1 MRVLKRLRKRFKMR
15 INKIELY
22 NIGSYEGLNVFD
34 IAGQNKS
41 GKISVIGGK
50 NGAGKTTLFSS
61 IKLCLYGHREAGYQA
76 INAWYKNSI
85 KRLINDKA
93 KLENHAVAYVQL
105 DLSIFNGQEW
115 DDYGL
120 NRKWNLEDDQFEIF
134 TVIRN
139 GHELSNDEIDDF
151 DNYLLNLIPP
161 ELFDLYF
168 FDGEQIADF
177 FLEESNG
184 GRIKNAFLTICGYDV
199 FDILYKNFKRLSK
212 SADVNNAALEGY
224 FSAEEKLHAAEK
236 LLRNCKDKIVALTNE
251 IEQIETELA
260 GKVKKFTSKGGVSL
274 EEWNEKFLDLKNE
287 ERIREE
293 KNAWLKNAAN
303 EIIPYLILK
312 QQILALQEQIAKE
325 EEDTKKRVLREAL
338 KEIIPDALK
347 EAKREI
353 PNISDEMNNTIL
365 QIIMDKASVDSEV
378 EDSILNLSK
387 EEYQKLVRDIAIILS
402 FDAKDVIKA
411 RKAIKDSIKRSQK
424 RREDIEVS
432 NISDVDTYLR
442 EKDDLL
448 DKKGAAVEQLKS
460 FYDEQKELIGTVE
473 KLEAAYKS
481 AEKALD
487 KHLKGESITDL
498 TTTSILFLDTLQKR
512 LFASEIE
519 KVERLFMHKMNQL
532 TRKEKFI
539 SNISIDDDFN
549 VHVYKLIRV
558 DSQGICRKIE
568 QSSADEYIN
577 EYGAIHCEDI
587 LRATGC
593 SDLNEFVEK
602 YKDNQKAIDV
612 MLELDKVTMSKGE
625 KQVFIMALYWAIMQL
640 CNKEIPFIID
650 TPFARIDMIHRAHIT
665 EFFFKELKGQVLI
678 FSTDEEI
685 TSEHMEIIGEDLQS
699 RFLIENVDN
708 NKTVITAN
716 KYFGE

>member
-1 MRVLKRLRKRFKMR
+1 MR

-34 IAGQNKS
+34 IAGQNKN

-50 NGAGKTTLFSS
+50 NGAGKTTLFSG

-93 KLENHAVAYVQL
+93 KLENSATAYVQL
-105 DLSIFNGQEW
+105 DLSIFNGQDW
-115 DDYGL
+115 DEYLL
-120 NRKWNLEDDQFEIF
+120 NRRWNLEDEQFEIF

-139 GHELSNDEIDDF
+139 GHELSKDEIDDF

-184 GRIKNAFLTICGYDV
+184 SKIKKAFLTICGYDV
-199 FDILYKNFKRLSK
+199 FDILYKNFKRFSK
-212 SADVNNAALEGY
+212 SADVNSDALENY
-224 FSAEEKLHAAEK
+224 FSAEEKLQAAEK
-236 LLRNCKDKIVALTNE
+236 LLRDCKDRIIELTDE
-251 IEQIETELA
+251 IEQIETELVA
-260 GKVKKFTSKGGVSL
+260 KEKKFTSKGGVSL

-312 QQILALQEQIAKE
+312 QQILALQNQILKE
-325 EEDTKKRVLREAL
+325 EEDAKKRVLKEAL
-338 KEIIPDALK
+338 NDLLPEALIDVQ
-347 EAKREI
+347 EEI
-353 PNISDEMNNTIL
+353 PSISDDMRDSIL
-365 QIIMDKASVDSEV
+365 RIIIDKASVDSEV
-378 EDSILNLSK
+378 ENSILNLSK

-402 FDAKDVIKA
+402 FDSKDVIKA
-411 RKAIKDSIKRSQK
+411 KKAIKDSIKRSQK
-424 RREDIEVS
+424 KRKEIETS
-432 NISDVDTYLR
+432 NISDVDSYLR
-442 EKDDLL
+442 EKDELL
-448 DKKGAAVEQLKS
+448 NKKGNAVETLKS
-460 FYDEQKELIGTVE
+460 FYDEQKELLDTVE
-473 KLEAAYKS
+473 KLEVAYKA

-498 TTTSILFLDTLQKR
+498 TTKSILFLDALQKR
-512 LFASEIE
+512 LFTNEIQ
-519 KVERLFMHKMNQL
+519 KVEQLFMQKMNQL
-532 TRKEKFI
+532 MRKEKFI
-539 SNISIDDDFN
+539 SSISIDNDFS
-549 VHVYKLIRV
+549 VHVYKLIHV
-558 DSQGICRKIE
+558 DCKGICQKIE
-568 QSSADEYIN
+568 QSSIEEYYN
-577 EYGAIHCEDI
+577 EFGSVHCQDI
-587 LRATGC
+587 LKASGC
-593 SDLNEFVEK
+593 SDLKEFVDK
-602 YKDNQKAIDV
+602 FKNSQKLLEV
-612 MLELDKVTMSKGE
+612 MLEFDKATMSKGE

-650 TPFARIDMIHRAHIT
+650 TPFARIDTIHRAHIT
-665 EFFFKELKGQVLI
+665 EFFFKELKGQVFI

-685 TSEHMEIIGEDLQS
+685 TPEHMKVIGEDLQS

-708 NKTVITAN
+708 KKTVITAN